1 MTTARIVLA
10 GDVSPLR
17 RSLAEARQSLNQ
29 FGQQSAQPFRAL
41 RDQLGNLGNLMIGFG
56 AIKLGGLADQATLIQ
71 ARLKDVTGSTAA
83 AIGAQ
88 SALYQSAQRLQVGY
102 EDMAGSF
109 SKMLPAVKEM
119 GGGASEATKLAEIM
133 AATAKLSGSSSQE
146 AAASAQ
152 QFAQA
157 LGSGVLQGDELKS
170 ILENNGALSR
180 AMAKGLGVGVGELK
194 RLGAEGKL
202 TSDVVAN
209 ALLGQYDELMA
220 RSSEIPDTMGGA
232 WTQVTNAFQG
242 FVAAM
247 NEGTGAFGVVAAVL
261 KGIAR
266 FIDTV
271 REVLAGTGT
280 EADKLGRNQSI
291 KAWGETVGAIL
302 AYLVDVGRAVG
313 QMFASMGRWVGALA
327 AAGTEALGGNFAGA
341 AGILRDRLAEA
352 NGEMARMKELLT
364 GGAGSALRNYALRGD
379 YGQQATVG
387 GDSQQLKGKG
397 KGTGKGKPGKKGDG
411 DASQMAYYEAML
423 AQEQQFL
430 AVAGE
435 TRRIGKEQELEY
447 WRTILRTANVSAK
460 DKIAIQ
466 KKVATLEVQIRQ
478 QAAQQQEQIDEDN
491 ARTAEQLALLRVDGQ
506 RIAAQALLD
515 NGEITQQQM
524 LQMERQYEQQRYE
537 IQRAALEQRLQ
548 LLSKDPTLNAV
559 EMARLRN
566 QVLLLEQQQTNKMA
580 EQQGKGKGGGLLGN
594 LFGDTGDAIG
604 QAFDGLLTRTQT
616 WAGALQGVFA
626 SLRQSF
632 ITNLVTEPLKAWI
645 VGKAQMLA
653 QELGFATTKQA
664 IDATSSATT
673 IGVKAAE
680 TTAVASM
687 NAVQAGTGAA
697 ASQAPIPIIGPALAL
712 AAMAAVFAAV
722 SGLGGKVKSARN
734 GYDIPAGVNPL
745 TQLHEEEMV
754 LPKGP
759 ANVLRELAAGGGA
772 AGGGGDTI
780 QLSVQAL
787 DARSFERYLSG
798 PGGDSL
804 VRAIQM
810 RQRSRRA

>member
-1 MTTARIVLA
+1 MTTARIVLD

-109 SKMLPAVKEM
+109 AKMLPAVKEM

-220 RSSEIPDTMGGA
+220 RSAEIPDTMGGA

-242 FVAAM
+242 FVGAM
-247 NEGTGAFGVVAAVL
+247 NDGTGAFAVVGSIL
-261 KGIAR
+261 KGLAR

-271 REVLAGTGT
+271 RDVLSNTGT
-280 EADKLGRNQSI
+280 EADKLGGNQSI
-291 KAWGETVGAIL
+291 KKWGETVGAVL
-302 AYLVDVGRAVG
+302 AGIVDVIRAVWQG
-313 QMFASMGRWVGALA
+313 FETLGRWLGALA
-327 AAGTEALGGNFAGA
+327 AAGAAAVGGDFAGA
-341 AGILRDRLAEA
+341 MSILKERAADTNVELK
-352 NGEMARMKELLT
+352 RMKELIT
-364 GGAGSALRNYALRGD
+364 FGEGSALRNYALRGD
-379 YGQQATVG
+379 YSERPKSG
-387 GDSQQLKGKG
+387 GSSPLEGNGNGNGRGNGRNKADR
-397 KGTGKGKPGKKGDG
+397 

-460 DKIAIQ
+460 DKIAIL

-653 QELGFATTKQA
+653 QELGFATAKRSIET
-664 IDATSSATT
+664 TSSAQT
-673 IGVKAAE
+673 IGTKITEA
-680 TTAVASM
+680 TTVVGAD
-687 NAVQAGTGAA
+687 AVQAGTGAA
-697 ASQAPIPIIGPALAL
+697 KSLAGIPIIGPALAL
-712 AAMAAVFAAV
+712 AAMATMFAQV
-722 SGLGGKVKSARN
+722 SGMGSKIPSARN